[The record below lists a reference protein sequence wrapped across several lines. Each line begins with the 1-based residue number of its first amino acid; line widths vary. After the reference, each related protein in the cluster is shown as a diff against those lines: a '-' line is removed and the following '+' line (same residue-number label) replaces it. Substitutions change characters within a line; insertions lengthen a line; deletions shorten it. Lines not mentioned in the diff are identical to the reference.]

1 MFADLHI
8 HTTASDGASTP
19 EEVVRMAAR
28 AKLRAIAITDHDSME
43 GIPAARQEADRRQL
57 EIIEG
62 VELSTEHEGMEVH
75 VLAYCIDPANADFK
89 EHLNLFRNARL
100 LRAEKIVDKLRKMGV
115 MIDFASVL
123 ELAGP
128 GSVGRPH
135 IAQAMLAAGII
146 NSIAEAFEHYI
157 GVGKPAYEPRL
168 KYHPVAMVKLIRELG
183 GVPVLAHPGIS
194 CNEALVL
201 TLIKEGLQG
210 LEVYHPQ
217 HARDMEKYYLDLCRK
232 FNLLAT
238 GGSDFH
244 GVGVTG
250 HGKLGEAVAPY
261 EVVLQLRKLALQNGR
276 GTVAGQHRP

>member
-28 AKLRAIAITDHDSME
+28 VKLRAIAITDHDTME
-43 GIPAARQEADRRQL
+43 GIAAARQEADLRQL

-62 VELSTEHEGMEVH
+62 VELSTEHEGSEVH
-75 VLAYCIDPANADFK
+75 VLAYCIDLANADFK

-100 LRAEKIVDKLRKMGV
+100 LRAEKMVDKLRKMGI

-135 IAQAMLAAGII
+135 IAQAMLAAGVI
-146 NSIAEAFEHYI
+146 NSIAEAFEYYI
-157 GVGKPAYEPRL
+157 GVGKPAYEPRF
-168 KYHPVAMVKLIRELG
+168 KYNPVAMVKLIRELG

-194 CNEALVL
+194 CNETMVL

-217 HARDMEKYYLDLCRK
+217 HTRDMIKYYLDLCRK

-244 GVGVTG
+244 GVGATG

-261 EVVLQLRKLALQNGR
+261 EAVVELRNLALQNLR
-276 GTVAGQHRP
+276 AGA